1 VNRGLH
7 TVRLRLKPIT
17 LHLGDR
23 DSVKLSNMVGKGK
36 DKYVYKILGQ
46 EQVVKVIRQKNRG
59 SCILREAQHEKIL
72 RDYGIESAP
81 YLRYDP
87 KGNWI
92 IKEYVRDP
100 TVRDLI
106 KSRSELIFSEAL
118 VSALFALNERLCRA
132 KIWMDMNPANW
143 VLKFSGDASYL
154 LSLEPVIE
162 EDRFLPFPGLFLP
175 LWIREFKNFRMSTK
189 RHRELKTAWE
199 REDRF
204 VFWRKYFGK
213 KFPTLHF
220 WRLT

>member
-1 VNRGLH
+1 MNRGLH
-7 TVRLRLKPIT
+7 AVRLRLKPVT
-17 LHLGDR
+17 LHLGDG
-23 DSVKLSNMVGKGK
+23 DSVKLSKMVGKGK

-143 VLKFSGDASYL
+143 VLKFSGDTSYL
-154 LSLEPVIE
+154 LSLEPIIE